1 MQTLQS
7 VFKSIPYQLQE
18 SYPEK
23 FFHAAIH
30 LLFTYMGL
38 SVHSEVCTSDGR
50 LDAPV
55 ETDTHIYILE
65 FKLDE
70 SAEVALAQIRRKEYY
85 QAFWSKGKVVVGI
98 GVNFSSATK
107 NVEEWKVEVMG

>member
-1 MQTLQS
+1 
-7 VFKSIPYQLQE
+7 
-18 SYPEK
+18 
-23 FFHAAIH
+23 
-30 LLFTYMGL
+30 MGV

-50 LDAPV
+50 LDALV

-70 SAEVALAQIRRKEYY
+70 SAEVALVQIRRKEYY
-85 QAFWSKGKVVVGI
+85 QAFWSKGKAVVGI

-107 NVEEWKVEVMG
+107 NVEEWKVEVEG